1 MSELSADWRVTYT
14 PGTWLVLAGP
24 TMVAVLQPVPAHL
37 SDVVNSL
44 WGALAAATSL
54 DEQHQVLVEFGLDR
68 MPDVALLHLGDE
80 QIRGHARGA
89 VDVVDSST
97 GSSLLDGAGA
107 FERRGEAGE
116 VAIVVDDL
124 DGEVLWL
131 PLAEGAVTAA
141 TVRVSRAGVA
151 PIVNPVADVPAS
163 PEPSPE
169 QQSPG
174 EEPDAEP
181 TRQQWDPDDIEL
193 PPTETMVPA
202 PEPEAM
208 ADSPGHASVGSDE
221 APYTPEY
228 AVALVR
234 ASHGEARELRTH
246 ILVGRAPDQR
256 KAPDGAEVFRV
267 PSPSSDISRNHLL
280 ITAEPGGVRVTD
292 MNSTNGT
299 RVVPPRDQAFVIAQ
313 GRSARVELG
322 TILDLGDEMS
332 LRIEAPRR

>member
-14 PGTWLVLAGP
+14 PGAWLVLAGP

-89 VDVVDSST
+89 IDVVDSST

-107 FERRGEAGE
+107 FERRGGAGE

-163 PEPSPE
+163 PESN
-169 QQSPG
+169 SPG
-174 EEPDAEP
+174 EELDAEP
-181 TRQQWDPDDIEL
+181 TRQQWDPDDTEL

-202 PEPEAM
+202 PESEAR
-208 ADSPGHASVGSDE
+208 AVSPSPAPVGSDGV
-221 APYTPEY
+221 PYTPEY
-228 AVALVR
+228 AVALVK
-234 ASHGEARELRTH
+234 ASHGDALELRTH

-256 KAPDGAEVFRV
+256 KAPEGAEVFRV

-299 RVVPPRDQAFVIAQ
+299 RVVPPRDQAFVLAQ

>member
-14 PGTWLVLAGP
+14 PGAWLVLVGP
-24 TMVAVLQPVPAHL
+24 TMVAVLQPVPARL

-89 VDVVDSST
+89 IDVVDSST

-107 FERRGEAGE
+107 FERRGEAGD

-163 PEPSPE
+163 PESNSPV
-169 QQSPG
+169 G
-174 EEPDAEP
+174 ELDAEP
-181 TRQQWDPDDIEL
+181 TRQQWDSDDTEL

-202 PEPEAM
+202 PEPA
-208 ADSPGHASVGSDE
+208 GSDG

-228 AVALVR
+228 AVALVK
-234 ASHGEARELRTH
+234 ASHGDALELRTH

-256 KAPDGAEVFRV
+256 KAPEGAEVFRV

-299 RVVPPRDQAFVIAQ
+299 RVVPPRDHAFVLAQ